1 MWKYT
6 QRSWVGGRLD
16 AELAGRQDLAKY
28 FQGASELK
36 NFLVRRQGY
45 IAKRAGTELVAGISR
60 LLGHTGES
68 ANPVGG
74 LRIIPIVHEKDS
86 GYYLL
91 MTGGRAFLAGREGVR
106 LRNETWAREIE
117 DYELDDYAGTD
128 WDRDEDDA
136 RPYYVAIPYSDD
148 ELDELDYRQSGDT
161 IFLAH
166 ANHPPM
172 RIVFDGEEFTLKA
185 ETIDFSQTRWARPA
199 IKSCTGEGFATTGAT
214 KTVYYVC
221 TYVKDG
227 VESLPSLPFAFTYHL
242 PWSST
247 ASVTLTFDRGNNA
260 SEPDHYNVYKKDS
273 TAYGIISTFSSE
285 NMVTAH
291 PTASVT
297 AIEGAFDQ
305 FMNKDGGE
313 MLSYKGTSRKG
324 DQVSTGGPPIKY
336 RFTFTATTTGTGGYS
351 STSPSGGIT
360 YGFGESSNTVITK
373 FSVGVDVTT
382 SSSNLRSIV
391 GTGYKTPTGDY
402 YKWTTTF
409 YRCGEGFRAVLRLRT
424 ETKKNIPTSLK
435 ASCTSETAN
444 GKYYVSIVKT
454 VGVSAA
460 GTDYPAGANA
470 ISVVTSGTPVAE
482 YEAIRHDNR
491 KAVFDF
497 IDEIKAIFGDTVT
510 DKYPFQV
517 VSLAVTAHG
526 TLESAEANTGFV
538 TLYARH
544 VRFTN
549 EYGASEEATDDYIT
563 PDLSLNPPNFANHF
577 NGDGDYPSCVGI
589 YQQRLCFAATR
600 NDPFTLWM
608 SCVGDLYNFNVHD
621 TVREDDAL
629 SATLAATE
637 FPQINHIVM
646 SRDLMLFCDSGE
658 WQVKPVSGNTLTYKT
673 LSSNVQSAIG
683 CSKSLRPIEVGD
695 EIVFAKRTGD
705 TLLATRYNY
714 ASDGYESNDLSV
726 MSQWIFKD
734 NPIVQ
739 MAYRQHPDSTVEC
752 VLRDGTLASLVYMK
766 EHEVCAWSRHILGG
780 GWLARGIATPKS
792 LSNGSTDVMLVVE
805 RDGEYALWRV
815 RDDVPI
821 RDGSPNAA
829 DHLCLDGLRTLGEG
843 ETAEEGETTVAAGGA
858 TYAGHAFAAKMTTV
872 RPEPQG
878 SGETVQFEIKNA
890 KDAEIRV
897 LDSGDFTVRA
907 EGVPESLAVPA
918 GIAVSVGAEDGTAAL
933 ATRDVRKVLAG
944 RNGGDGR
951 VTVESETPWPL
962 NVLSLSVDYEIQPLA
977 GSEG

>member
-68 ANPVGG
+68 ANTIGG
-74 LRIIPIVHEKDS
+74 LRIIPVVHEKAA

-91 MTGGRAFLAGREGVR
+91 MTGGRAFLAGREGIR
-106 LRNETWAREIE
+106 LMNGTWGRAIE
-117 DYELDDYAGTD
+117 DYKLDDYAETD
-128 WDRDEDDA
+128 WDEDVDDT
-136 RPYYVAIPYSDD
+136 RPYYVAIPYSDG

-172 RIVFDGEEFTLKA
+172 KIVFDGVKFTLKA
-185 ETIDFSQTRWARPA
+185 ETIDFSQTKWARPA
-199 IKSCTGEGFATTGAT
+199 IKSCTGDGFAKSGAT

-247 ASVTLTFDRGNNA
+247 ASVTLTFDKGDNE
-260 SEPDHYNVYKKDS
+260 SEPDYYNVYKKDS
-273 TAYGIISTFSSE
+273 TAYGIISTLGKE
-285 NMVTAH
+285 NAVTAH
-291 PTASVT
+291 PTATVT
-297 AIEGAFDQ
+297 AIEGTFSQ
-305 FMNKDGGE
+305 FVNADVGE
-313 MLSYKGTSRKG
+313 MLSYKTMIDTVQVGTGQRL
-324 DQVSTGGPPIKY
+324 Y
-336 RFTFTATTTGTGGYS
+336 RFHAITTGTGGYS
-351 STSPSGGIT
+351 SVTADGGIT
-360 YGFGESSNTVITK
+360 YNFGESSNTAITK
-373 FSVGVDVTT
+373 FVLGVDVTIST
-382 SSSNLRSIV
+382 S
-391 GTGYKTPTGDY
+391 PTFVTQSPTHDPKP
-402 YKWTTTF
+402 YKWSTIF

-424 ETKKNIPTSLK
+424 ETAITIPVGLV

-444 GKYYVSIVKT
+444 GKHYVNIVKT
-454 VGVSAA
+454 VGISA
-460 GTDYPAGANA
+460 GTDYPTGANT
-470 ISVVTSGTPVAE
+470 ISVATDGTPVAE
-482 YEAIRHDNR
+482 YEAINHDNR
-491 KAVFDF
+491 RAVFDF
-497 IDEIKAIFGDTVT
+497 IDEIKTLFGDTVA
-510 DKYPFQV
+510 DKCPFQV

-526 TLESAEANTGFV
+526 TLENAKANAGFV

-549 EYGASEEATDDYIT
+549 GYGASEQATDDYIT
-563 PDLSLNPPNFANHF
+563 PDLSLNPPNFGNHF

-683 CSKSLRPIEVGD
+683 CAKSLKPIEVGD
-695 EIVFAKRTGD
+695 EIVFAKRTCD

-726 MSQWIFKD
+726 MSQWMFKN

-739 MAYRQHPDSTVEC
+739 MAYRQHPDSTIEC
-752 VLRDGTLASLVYMK
+752 VLRDGTIASLVYMK

-780 GWLARGIATPKS
+780 GWMARGIATPKS
-792 LSNGSTDVMLVVE
+792 LSGGSTDVMLVVE
-805 RDGEYALWRV
+805 RDGEYALWRI

-821 RDGSPNAA
+821 RDANPDASA
-829 DHLCLDGLRTLGEG
+829 HICLDGLRTLCEG

-858 TYAGHAFAAKMTTV
+858 TYAGYTFAAKMTTV

-918 GIAVSVGAEDGTAAL
+918 GISVSVGVDGTVAL

-962 NVLSLSVDYEIQPLA
+962 NVLSLSVNYEIQPLA